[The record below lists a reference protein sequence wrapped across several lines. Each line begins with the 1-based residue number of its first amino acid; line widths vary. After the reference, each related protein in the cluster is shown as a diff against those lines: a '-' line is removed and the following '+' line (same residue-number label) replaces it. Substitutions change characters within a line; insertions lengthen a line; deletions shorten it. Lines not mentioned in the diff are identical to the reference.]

1 MKGGGDGGGGDGGNG
16 GDEAEEMLAAGLK
29 ASVGMNAG
37 GEKDGGDA
45 GAVDAGRCHRERETE
60 TREIQPHQYLVQA
73 PTARKPACSHSTH
86 DLFYHKYDL
95 LRSCMTF

>member
-1 MKGGGDGGGGDGGNG
+1 MEGGGDGGGEDGGNG

-45 GAVDAGRCHRERETE
+45 GAAGEGRCHRERETE

-73 PTARKPACSHSTH
+73 PTARSRRAVTPRMT
-86 DLFYHKYDL
+86 FFVTYDL
-95 LRSCMTF
+95 LRS

>member
-29 ASVGMNAG
+29 VSVGMNAG

-45 GAVDAGRCHRERETE
+45 GAVDAGRCHGEGRARDSASAVLV
-60 TREIQPHQYLVQA
+60 QPHAQRK
-73 PTARKPACSHSTH
+73 TACCAA
-86 DLFYHKYDL
+86 LFG
-95 LRSCMTF
+95 